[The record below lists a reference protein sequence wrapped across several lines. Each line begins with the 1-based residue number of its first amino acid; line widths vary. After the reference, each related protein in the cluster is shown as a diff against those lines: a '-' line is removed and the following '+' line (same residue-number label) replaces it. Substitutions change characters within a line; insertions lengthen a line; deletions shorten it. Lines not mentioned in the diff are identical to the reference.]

1 MPAFLLAALVLGRG
15 CPDYEIPAALSDIGI
30 STRECFFGSQE
41 AADQALREAAKVA
54 GCYTNNEDPPGC
66 VCPQQL
72 TASTDACKSW
82 AVNLVRF
89 YTFDPAEESSF
100 VSSLATQLAE
110 LCTTNGGV
118 PLPPSKATGVDPDKI
133 LPACQRAAPAKTSD
147 VAAFTAYL
155 SILSAAYV
163 FVVFENQMSPQ

>member
-1 MPAFLLAALVLGRG
+1 MPAFLVAALVLGRG
-15 CPDYEIPAALSDIGI
+15 CPDYEIPAALSEIGV
-30 STRECFFGSQE
+30 STRECFFGSQS

-54 GCYTNNEDPPGC
+54 GCYTNNADEC
-66 VCPQQL
+66 ICPQPP

-89 YTFDPAEESSF
+89 YTFDPAEESDF
-100 VSSLATQLAE
+100 VSLLATQLAE

-133 LPACQRAAPAKTSD
+133 VPACQRVAPAKTSD

-155 SILSAAYV
+155 TILSSAYV
-163 FVVFENQMSPQ
+163 FVVVETQMSPQ